1 MIYLFWVAVPGAIAL
16 RKGTLTACTA
26 YAAIWISLCT
36 ALHPLRG
43 QIMAVQ
49 TEQAMGLVV
58 EACGAG
64 PFLAADVR
72 ICGTVCVLQVRFL
85 LLCTQSARLPGAAA
99 AERRTLFAFAWG
111 TRAGME

>member
-26 YAAIWISLCT
+26 YATIWISLCT

-49 TEQAMGLVV
+49 TEQAMLFGI
-58 EACGAG
+58 ENIYRRHGAG
-64 PFLAADVR
+64 PQEAAADMDLNVIAKNLHSR
-72 ICGTVCVLQVRFL
+72 NMR
-85 LLCTQSARLPGAAA
+85 
-99 AERRTLFAFAWG
+99 
-111 TRAGME
+111 